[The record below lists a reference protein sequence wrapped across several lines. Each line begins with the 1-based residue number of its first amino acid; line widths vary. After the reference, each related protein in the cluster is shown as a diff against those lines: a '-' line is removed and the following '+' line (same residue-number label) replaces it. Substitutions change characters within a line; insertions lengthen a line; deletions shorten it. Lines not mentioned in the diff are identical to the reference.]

1 MPNEI
6 MEIRINERPRV
17 INEIRNG
24 VARSNR
30 RLQKHGLNPTIFA
43 QEKTQ
48 MLLVK
53 PASEWMT
60 QEYGK
65 PMPRQ
70 LFGDFWLEGELCV
83 LFADTNLGKSILAVQ
98 TGNNLAQGAC
108 MEPFAN
114 RMEPQTRVL
123 YVDFEMAANSSR
135 VGISTGSGVAL
146 PLAKL
151 FTVPSLTPKRITLP
165 ITIRTRVT

>member
-43 QEKTQ
+43 QEKTH
-48 MLLVK
+48 MLIVK

-83 LFADTNLGKSILAVQ
+83 LFADTNLGNQSWRYKQVITWHRAPAWSPSP
-98 TGNNLAQGAC
+98 TGWNRKHGCC
-108 MEPFAN
+108 M
-114 RMEPQTRVL
+114 
-123 YVDFEMAANSSR
+123 
-135 VGISTGSGVAL
+135 
-146 PLAKL
+146 
-151 FTVPSLTPKRITLP
+151 
-165 ITIRTRVT
+165 